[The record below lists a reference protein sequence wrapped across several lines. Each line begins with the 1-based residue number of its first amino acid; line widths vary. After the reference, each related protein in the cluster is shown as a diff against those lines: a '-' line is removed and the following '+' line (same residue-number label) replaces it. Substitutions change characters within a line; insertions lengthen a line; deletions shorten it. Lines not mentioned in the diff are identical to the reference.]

1 MPELHGII
9 FDNTFKN
16 MRNLF
21 IFILLI
27 GLSSQLSAQ
36 RFGYVDT
43 DFILE
48 NLPQYTQAQQRLK
61 TQTEQWNQ
69 EIENRQNAVNKRQ
82 ADFLNEKVLLTEEQ
96 IQKEQE
102 DIDFEIKSIKELQ
115 EKRYGQGGDL
125 IKLRQSLVKPVQDQ
139 VWNAVKS
146 VAEKRN
152 YGFIF
157 DKGSDLIMVYT
168 DPKFDISREVLLQL
182 NPNAVIKEEP
192 KSGGNSGN
200 TKGGSKGNSSS
211 SNKGSKGGKSSSGSK
226 GSSGKPTG
234 RDGAI
239 NK

>member
-1 MPELHGII
+1 MALFSITHH
-9 FDNTFKN
+9 T

-21 IFILLI
+21 LFILLI
-27 GLSSQLSAQ
+27 GLSSPLAAQ

-43 DFILE
+43 DYILE
-48 NLPQYTQAQQRLK
+48 NLPQYVQAQQRLK

-96 IQKEQE
+96 IKKEQSE
-102 DIDFEIKSIKELQ
+102 IDTEITAIKELQ

-125 IKLRQSLVKPVQDQ
+125 IKLRQSLVKPIQDQ

-182 NPNAVIKEEP
+182 NPNAVIKEQP
-192 KSGGNSGN
+192 KSGGNNTNNKGN
-200 TKGGSKGNSSS
+200 TSSPNKGKNNSSQ
-211 SNKGSKGGKSSSGSK
+211 KGSTPPKQNPGERSLKK
-226 GSSGKPTG
+226 
-234 RDGAI
+234 
-239 NK
+239 

>member
-1 MPELHGII
+1 
-9 FDNTFKN
+9 

-21 IFILLI
+21 IFVLLI
-27 GLSSQLSAQ
+27 GLSSQLNAQ

-43 DFILE
+43 DYILE

-69 EIENRQNAVNKRQ
+69 EVQNRQEAVDKRH

-96 IQKEQE
+96 IKKEQE

-125 IKLRQSLVKPVQDQ
+125 IKLRQSLVKPIQDQ
-139 VWNAVKS
+139 VWNAVKT

-182 NPNAVIKEEP
+182 NPNAVVKEEP
-192 KSGGNSGN
+192 KSGSNNKGNGSNSG
-200 TKGGSKGNSSS
+200 KGNNSSSGKGKNNSSS
-211 SNKGSKGGKSSSGSK
+211 SQKGKGSTTKGGTSNSIKK
-226 GSSGKPTG
+226 
-234 RDGAI
+234 
-239 NK
+239 

>member
-1 MPELHGII
+1 M
-9 FDNTFKN
+9 K
-16 MRNLF
+16 NLF
-21 IFILLI
+21 ILTLLI
-27 GLSSQLSAQ
+27 GFSTQLAAQ

-43 DFILE
+43 DYILE

-69 EIENRQNAVNKRQ
+69 EVNNRQEAVNKRQ
-82 ADFLNEKVLLTEEQ
+82 AEFLNEKILLTDEQ

-125 IKLRQSLVKPVQDQ
+125 IKLRQTLVKPIQDQ
-139 VWNAVKS
+139 MWNAVKS

-157 DKGSDLIMVYT
+157 DKGSDLIMIYT

-182 NPNAVIKEEP
+182 NPNATIKDEP
-192 KSGGNSGN
+192 NSGGSGKGNNSSSGKGNSGKGN
-200 TKGGSKGNSSS
+200 NSGKGKNSSSNSNKNPSKGGSTLK
-211 SNKGSKGGKSSSGSK
+211 K
-226 GSSGKPTG
+226 
-234 RDGAI
+234 
-239 NK
+239 

>member
-1 MPELHGII
+1 
-9 FDNTFKN
+9 

-21 IFILLI
+21 IFVLLI
-27 GLSSQLSAQ
+27 GLSSQLNAQ

-43 DFILE
+43 DYILE

-69 EIENRQNAVNKRQ
+69 EVQNRQEAVDKRH

-96 IQKEQE
+96 IKKEQE

-125 IKLRQSLVKPVQDQ
+125 IKLRQSLVKPIQDQ
-139 VWNAVKS
+139 VWNAVKT

-182 NPNAVIKEEP
+182 NPNAVVKEEP
-192 KSGGNSGN
+192 KSGSNN
-200 TKGGSKGNSSS
+200 KGNSSNS
-211 SNKGSKGGKSSSGSK
+211 GKGNN
-226 GSSGKPTG
+226 SSGKGKNNSSSSQKGKGSTTKGGTG
-234 RDGAI
+234 NSI
-239 NK
+239 KK

>member
-1 MPELHGII
+1 
-9 FDNTFKN
+9 

-21 IFILLI
+21 IFVLLI
-27 GLSSQLSAQ
+27 GLSAQLSAQ

-43 DFILE
+43 DYILE
-48 NLPQYTQAQQRLK
+48 NLPQYNQAQQRLK

-69 EIENRQNAVNKRQ
+69 EVQNRQEAVNKRQ
-82 ADFLNEKVLLTEEQ
+82 IDLLNEKVLLTEEQ

-125 IKLRQSLVKPVQDQ
+125 IKLRISLVKPIQDQ

-182 NPNAVIKEEP
+182 NPNAVVKDEP
-192 KSGGNSGN
+192 KSGGNSSSNKGGSPKGKN
-200 TKGGSKGNSSS
+200 NNSKGGSTKTKGGSKGSL
-211 SNKGSKGGKSSSGSK
+211 KK
-226 GSSGKPTG
+226 
-234 RDGAI
+234 
-239 NK
+239 

>member
-1 MPELHGII
+1 
-9 FDNTFKN
+9 

-21 IFILLI
+21 IFVLFI
-27 GLSSQLSAQ
+27 GLSAQISAQ

-69 EIENRQNAVNKRQ
+69 EIQNRQQAVEKRN

-102 DIDFEIKSIKELQ
+102 DIDFEIKAIQELQ

-125 IKLRQSLVKPVQDQ
+125 IKLRISLVKPIQDQ
-139 VWNAVKS
+139 VWTAVKT
-146 VAEKRN
+146 VAERRN

-182 NPNAVIKEEP
+182 NPNAIVKEEP
-192 KSGGNSGN
+192 KTTG
-200 TKGGSKGNSSS
+200 TTSKGSGSTSSKGTTRTRANNSSS
-211 SNKGSKGGKSSSGSK
+211 GAKSSIK
-226 GSSGKPTG
+226 
-234 RDGAI
+234 A
-239 NK
+239 NKNPLAK